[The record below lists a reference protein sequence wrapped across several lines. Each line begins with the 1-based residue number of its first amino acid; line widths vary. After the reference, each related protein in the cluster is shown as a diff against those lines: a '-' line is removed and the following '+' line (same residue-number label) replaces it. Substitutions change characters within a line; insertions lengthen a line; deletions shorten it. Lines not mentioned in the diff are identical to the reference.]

1 MGNVAAPVRRLA
13 SSAAGLALA
22 GATRAVAAVRTAG
35 KPLHPR
41 GRVVVG
47 RLRRT
52 GAEPP
57 TGVAWLDETGD
68 DEVLVRWS
76 RAVGLPSPLPDIHGL
91 ALRVPRDDGGHGD
104 LLFATT
110 GLGRLTRFV
119 LTASGTPYGR
129 PLTTLLPY
137 RTVHGPLLLAAVG
150 TGEDASRSSAPPR
163 RDRGGTSPTSTC
175 RTPRGRTRRSPSTRC
190 GTPSPGWPPMTWSAG
205 CGSRATGP
213 LAGPG
218 ATDRK

>member
-41 GRVVVG
+41 GRVVMG

-137 RTVHGPLLLAAVG
+137 RTAHGPLLLAAVG
-150 TGEDASRSSAPPR
+150 TGEGRFEIACASPSGPWRHVAHLDLSDTEGPDPEISFDPVRNTVPGLAAYDLVR
-163 RDRGGTSPTSTC
+163 RLREPSY
-175 RTPRGRTRRSPSTRC
+175 RTARRTRR
-190 GTPSPGWPPMTWSAG
+190 
-205 CGSRATGP
+205 
-213 LAGPG
+213 
-218 ATDRK
+218 D

>member
-1 MGNVAAPVRRLA
+1 MGIVAAPVRRLA
-13 SSAAGLALA
+13 SSAGGLALA

-57 TGVAWLDETGD
+57 TGVAWLDEPGD

-137 RTVHGPLLLAAVG
+137 RTAHGPLLLAAVG
-150 TGEDASRSSAPPR
+150 TGEGSFEIACASPSGPWRHVAHLDLS
-163 RDRGGTSPTSTC
+163 GTSGPDPEISFDPVRNTVPGLATYDLVHRLREPSY
-175 RTPRGRTRRSPSTRC
+175 RTARRTRR
-190 GTPSPGWPPMTWSAG
+190 A
-205 CGSRATGP
+205 
-213 LAGPG
+213 
-218 ATDRK
+218 